1 MQQAAPTLS
10 DPTELDRTTNT
21 AVSFTTN
28 ILVVGGAYAGLSA
41 INTFLTEFKQK
52 STAIPNEF
60 NASNRLSITLV
71 EPRAGLLNVLG
82 MPRCI
87 VDSEF
92 SATQFIPYDRLA
104 NLDFDNIVSSNEEV
118 LQSLHTKE
126 EHSENKLASITVNY
140 VHGKVTYLDENK
152 AQYSLVKPD
161 SSDIESSG
169 LGVIDFDY
177 VILASGRD
185 RNWPTTP
192 KAFTYDSFIE
202 EMKQSMDKIDS
213 HDVISIIGAGAVGIE
228 LAGDLKHYRPDKQI
242 NLIHPHDTFP
252 PEPLAD
258 DFKEKAYK
266 SLQDCGINLMMN
278 TRVKATKTIDMGT
291 TTGDLETVNG
301 EIIKS
306 DLNIW
311 CTIHKNNT
319 QFLSKHIT
327 DNFVT
332 SKQNIT
338 VNEYLQLKSQDETI
352 ENFFVLGD
360 LVDLPII
367 KSAGWALYHGRQVAN
382 NLSSLLL
389 EHKLVEASPDP
400 RQVPKGMVLVAGN
413 GDLIC
418 ELAGV
423 VSTNVPDYVEE
434 YKDYCFGKIRAT
446 LDV

>member
-1 MQQAAPTLS
+1 MEVQEPSLS
-10 DPTELDRTTNT
+10 DPTILEKTNNSP
-21 AVSFTTN
+21 VSFTTN
-28 ILVVGGAYAGLSA
+28 VLFVGGAYAGLSA
-41 INTFLTEFKQK
+41 INTFITEFKQK
-52 STAIPNEF
+52 RSQIPNNF
-60 NASNRLSITLV
+60 NENNSLSITLI

-104 NLDFDNIVSSNEEV
+104 NIRFDNIISHNEEV
-118 LQSLHTKE
+118 LQTLQAKE
-126 EHSENKLASITVNY
+126 DTNENKSSGITVNY
-140 VHGKVTYLDENK
+140 VHGLVTYLDGTK
-152 AQYSLVKPD
+152 AQYNLVKPD
-161 SSDIESSG
+161 SSDIDHEN

-192 KAFTYDSFIE
+192 KAYTYDSFIE

-213 HDVISIIGAGAVGIE
+213 HKVVSIIGAGAVGIE
-228 LAGDLKHYRPDKQI
+228 LAGDLKHYRPDKHI
-242 NLIHPHDTFP
+242 NLIHPHDKFP
-252 PEPLAD
+252 PEPLAPE
-258 DFKEKAYK
+258 FKDETYK
-266 SLQDCGINLMMN
+266 SLERCGINILLN
-278 TRVKATKTIDMGT
+278 TRVKATKTIDLGT
-291 TTGDLETVNG
+291 TTGNLETVNG
-301 EIIKS
+301 DIIES

-311 CTIHKNNT
+311 CTTHRNNT
-319 QFLSKHIT
+319 GFLSKSIT
-327 DNFVT
+327 QEFVT
-332 SKQNIT
+332 AKQNIK
-338 VNEYLQLKSQDETI
+338 VNEYLQLKNDHKVI
-352 ENFFVLGD
+352 DNFFVLGD

-382 NLSSLLL
+382 NLSSILL

-400 RQVPKGMVLVAGN
+400 NQIPKGMVLVAGN

-418 ELAGV
+418 ELAGTIT
-423 VSTNVPDYVEE
+423 TNVPDYVEE